1 MKTISIVNLKGGVG
15 KTSTTLSVAAA
26 LAERGKRVLLLDAD
40 HQCNLSLHL
49 RANMDGADICTILDG
64 DEPYY
69 ENLLQHTYLRG
80 VDIVPGSLDL
90 MAYDLGVLNGNP
102 QRRAAI
108 RDFAAALAEDDAYD
122 YLLVDC
128 PPAFSASCAATLY
141 AADEVIIPTSIGQY
155 EEWGVANLTRQI
167 DGMLSVNPNLHLGGL
182 LVTMWHN
189 APLVVQGE
197 ARMREAFPGRVFRTV
212 IRRTDKVG
220 ESAYYR
226 ESVLDYSPTSAAARD
241 YRKFVDEYFGGE
253 ANGEGK
259 V

>member
-15 KTSTTLSVAAA
+15 KTVTAVNLAAI
-26 LAERGKRVLLLDAD
+26 LATEHGARVLLIDAD
-40 HQCNLSLHL
+40 HQGNLSLHL
-49 RANMDGADICTILDG
+49 RADMETTDICSILDG

-69 ENLLQHTYLRG
+69 ENLIQHTYLRG
-80 VDIVPGSLDL
+80 VDIVPGSLNL

-108 RDFAAALAEDDAYD
+108 RDFAAALAEDDVYD
-122 YLLVDC
+122 YMLVDC

-167 DGMLSVNPNLHLGGL
+167 DGMLSVNPQLHLGGL

-226 ESVLDYSPTSAAARD
+226 ESVLNYSPTSAAARD

-253 ANGEGK
+253 VNGEK
-259 V
+259 

>member
-1 MKTISIVNLKGGVG
+1 MDSLPRSGRQFKTIYAYMLVN
-15 KTSTTLSVAAA
+15 
-26 LAERGKRVLLLDAD
+26 
-40 HQCNLSLHL
+40 
-49 RANMDGADICTILDG
+49 
-64 DEPYY
+64 
-69 ENLLQHTYLRG
+69 
-80 VDIVPGSLDL
+80 
-90 MAYDLGVLNGNP
+90 
-102 QRRAAI
+102 
-108 RDFAAALAEDDAYD
+108 
-122 YLLVDC
+122 C
-128 PPAFSASCAATLY
+128 PPAFSTSCAATLY
-141 AADEVIIPTSIGQY
+141 AANVVIIPTSSGQY

-167 DGMLSVNPNLHLGGL
+167 DGMLSVNPQLHLGGL

-226 ESVLDYSPTSAAARD
+226 ESVLDYSPTSAVARD

-253 ANGEGK
+253 ANGEVK

>member
-15 KTSTTLSVAAA
+15 KTSTAISVAAA

-40 HQCNLSLHL
+40 HQCNL
-49 RANMDGADICTILDG
+49 
-64 DEPYY
+64 
-69 ENLLQHTYLRG
+69 
-80 VDIVPGSLDL
+80 

-102 QRRAAI
+102 QRRSAI
-108 RDFAAALAEDDAYD
+108 RDFAAALSEDDVYD

-155 EEWGVANLTRQI
+155 EEWGVSNLTRQI
-167 DGMLSVNPNLHLGGL
+167 DGMLSVNPQLHLGGL

-253 ANGEGK
+253 AHG
-259 V
+259 

>member
-15 KTSTTLSVAAA
+15 KTSTAISVAAA

-49 RANMDGADICTILDG
+49 RADMDAPDVCTILDG
-64 DEPYY
+64 SEPYY

-108 RDFAAALAEDDAYD
+108 RDFAAALAEDDVYD
-122 YLLVDC
+122 YMLVDC

-155 EEWGVANLTRQI
+155 EEWGVENLTRQI
-167 DGMLSVNPNLHLGGL
+167 D
-182 LVTMWHN
+182 
-189 APLVVQGE
+189 VVQGE
-197 ARMREAFPGRVFRTV
+197 ARMREAFPGRVCRTV

-253 ANGEGK
+253 ANGEVK

>member
-1 MKTISIVNLKGGVG
+1 M
-15 KTSTTLSVAAA
+15 
-26 LAERGKRVLLLDAD
+26 
-40 HQCNLSLHL
+40 
-49 RANMDGADICTILDG
+49 
-64 DEPYY
+64 
-69 ENLLQHTYLRG
+69 
-80 VDIVPGSLDL
+80 PGSLDL

-102 QRRAAI
+102 QRRSAI
-108 RDFAAALAEDDAYD
+108 RDFAAALSEDDVYD

-155 EEWGVANLTRQI
+155 EEWGVSNLTHQI
-167 DGMLSVNPNLHLGGL
+167 DGMLSVNPQLHLAGL
-182 LVTMWHN
+182 LVTMWHH

-253 ANGEGK
+253 AHG
-259 V
+259 